1 MSRKVL
7 ALLTIF
13 TLLAPP
19 AYGGSTTANMSLST
33 PAAGDTD
40 YPTQVSDSFTLIDAH
55 DHSTGKGVQIPSGG
69 LASGA
74 VTVNKIASSATDGS
88 TIEVSSGAIRVKD
101 GGITAA
107 KLATGLGIVPAGALI
122 YWGADAAPSG
132 WLLGQGQEVSRTTYA
147 DLYTAYG
154 TKFGS
159 GDGSTTFNLPD
170 CRGMFIRGH
179 VGFGSPTFAAA
190 DVNTGTDVITVSG
203 GHGFNRS
210 GFPFRVSSSGSL
222 PTGLAAATTYYAIY
236 VSSTTFK
243 VASTEANA
251 LTGTAIDITA
261 AGSGTNTIA
270 QYIDIDASSR
280 TALSTGGNT
289 GTSLGAKQ
297 DAAFASHTH
306 TATSNVTDPGH
317 SHTVASY
324 VNGAANIGAIQ
335 AGDTSAGPL
344 STSSTTTGVTVAT
357 TNNNTGGSETRPQ
370 NLTMNCI
377 VKY

>member
-1 MSRKVL
+1 MSRKLL
-7 ALLTIF
+7 ALLSIF
-13 TLLAPP
+13 SILASP
-19 AYGGSTTANMSLST
+19 AYGATTTPNMSLSV

-40 YPTQVSDSFTLIDAH
+40 YPTSISDSFTLIDEH
-55 DHSTGKGVQIPSGG
+55 DHSTGNGVQIPSGG
-69 LASGA
+69 IANGA
-74 VTVNKIASSATDGS
+74 ITVNKPASSSADGS
-88 TIEVSSGAIRVKD
+88 TIEVSSGAYRVKD

-107 KLATGLGIVPAGALI
+107 KLASGLGVVPAGAVQYYL
-122 YWGADAAPSG
+122 GSSAPSG
-132 WLLGQGQEVSRTTYA
+132 YLLGQGQEVSRTTYA
-147 DLYTAYG
+147 DLFAVVGTA
-154 TKFGS
+154 FGS

-179 VGFGSPTFAAA
+179 VGFGSPTFAAG

-222 PTGLAAATTYYAIY
+222 PTGLTAGTTYYAIY

-243 VASTEANA
+243 VASSEANA

-261 AGSGTNTIA
+261 AGSGTNTLA

-280 TALSTGGNT
+280 TAPSTGGNT
-289 GTSLGAKQ
+289 GTNLGAKQ
-297 DAAFASHTH
+297 DAAYASHNH
-306 TATSNVTDPGH
+306 GVTDPGH
-317 SHTVASY
+317 THNIEFEDGGGAQVRPLAGTTASPPN
-324 VNGAANIGAIQ
+324 VWSGSIM
-335 AGDTSAGPL
+335 SA
-344 STSSTTTGVTVAT
+344 TTGISI
-357 TNNNTGGSETRPQ
+357 NNNGGNETRPQ

>member
-1 MSRKVL
+1 MSRKIL
-7 ALLTIF
+7 ALLTIL

-19 AYGGSTTANMSLST
+19 AYGSTTTSNMSLSV
-33 PAAGDTD
+33 PSSGDTD
-40 YPTQVSDSFTLIDAH
+40 YPTTISDSFTLIDEH

-69 LASGA
+69 LASGS

-88 TIEVSSGAIRVKD
+88 TIEVSSGALRVKD

-170 CRGMFIRGH
+170 CRGIFIRGH
-179 VGFGSPTFAAA
+179 VGYTSVTFGTS

-203 GHGFNRS
+203 GHNLNRS
-210 GFPFRVSSSGSL
+210 GFPVRLTTSSSL
-222 PTGLAAATTYYAIY
+222 PAGLSTGTTYYSIY
-236 VSSTTFK
+236 VTSTTFK
-243 VASTEANA
+243 LASSEANA
-251 LTGTAIDITA
+251 LAGTAIDITTTG
-261 AGSGTNTIA
+261 AGTQTMA

-289 GTSLGAKQ
+289 GTSLGSKQ
-297 DAAFASHTH
+297 DSAYLSHTH
-306 TATSNVTDPGH
+306 TNSLTDPGH
-317 SHTVASY
+317 THAFTAVTTSDGLASPGGGGG
-324 VNGAANIGAIQ
+324 VNGANA
-335 AGDTSAGPL
+335 AGGT
-344 STSSTTTGVTVAT
+344 TSSATTGMSI
-357 TNNNTGGSETRPQ
+357 TNAASGGNETRPQ
-370 NLTMNCI
+370 NLAMNCI
-377 VKY
+377 IKY